1 MLCSSST
8 GDIDNKDNS
17 AHAGSGA
24 KAEPGNSPAV
34 AGAKAEP
41 GKITKNKMQT
51 LFACYH
57 HPVANFLF
65 LFFLSYAHFSP
76 RRRLTMVLTQSPIP
90 REKERETMLIIW
102 ATPLAWQLSGNALA
116 NYSLKISQAG
126 ARCSVG

>member
-17 AHAGSGA
+17 AHAGAGA
-24 KAEPGNSPAV
+24 KAEPGNSPDV

-51 LFACYH
+51 L
-57 HPVANFLF
+57 
-65 LFFLSYAHFSP
+65 YAHFSP

-102 ATPLAWQLSGNALA
+102 ATPFAWQLSGNPLT